1 VPGYRNLDIALYFTT
16 RCIASITSMEALAQS
31 MNFFAK
37 HMHIAKVYLETHR
50 DDMDVD
56 RERMEE
62 LKRFFASRGIAT
74 AGAIT
79 TTVMQ
84 TVKNKPLIDE
94 TGVFGCG
101 GTILNEPDKP
111 QAEPGTKVT
120 WSTLCYTDPAH
131 RKLLRQVAEYSASLF
146 DEVIIDD
153 FYFTSCTCPA
163 CIEAKGERSW
173 EEFRLALMTEV
184 SQNVVIDPA
193 KAVNPHV
200 KLVIKYPNWYEAYQ
214 ETGYN
219 PQMQSPL
226 FDGIYTGTE
235 TRDTNRSAQHLPR
248 YGSYSLMRWMEH
260 VKPGENGGGW
270 IDPWQGIN
278 NLSHYLEQ
286 AQLTFFG
293 KGREL
298 TLFCYSWLLE
308 QIFVPALGFELGRLD
323 PLLGELGEPTGIPVY
338 EPFNA
343 QGEDHL
349 YDYLGMIGLA
359 LDPTPH
365 FPETD
370 QLILLTQNSAQD
382 ESLVAK
388 LKAHLLRGGD
398 ACITTGLL
406 KALQGKGIEEFTTAR
421 YTDKKVLTREYAI
434 GGYGSPSVYNG
445 YFSGKDDV
453 LLPVIDYKNN
463 AGDPLVLARKTDNN
477 FPLLL
482 RNLYGRGM
490 LYVLTVPDDYADLYR
505 FPAEVLST
513 IRQYLLS
520 GCGVYLDG
528 QAKISMFLYD
538 NDTFVV
544 SSFLNFPGNVRLRA
558 AGADRTLTDVRT
570 GEDLP
575 ALLRKP
581 GEMVF
586 ELEVQPVLY
595 RVLRLGGFP
604 RGRELS

>member
-1 VPGYRNLDIALYFTT
+1 MPQYRNLDIALYFTT
-16 RCIASITSMEALAQS
+16 RCIASIASMEALAAS
-31 MNFFAK
+31 MDFFAR

-50 DDMDVD
+50 DDMDVAP
-56 RERMEE
+56 ERMEE
-62 LKRFFASRGIAT
+62 LKHFFASRGIAT

-84 TVKNKPLIDE
+84 TVRNKPLIDE

-101 GTILNEPDKP
+101 GTILNEQAKP
-111 QAEPGTKVT
+111 QAAYGTKVT
-120 WSTLCYTDPAH
+120 WSTLCYTNPAH
-131 RKLLRQVAEYSASLF
+131 RGLLQQVAEYSASLF

-173 EEFRLALMTEV
+173 EQFRLELMAEV
-184 SQNVVIDPA
+184 SENVVIAPA
-193 KAVNPHV
+193 KAVNPDV

-219 PQMQSPL
+219 PQVQSPL

-270 IDPWQGIN
+270 IDPWQGIH

-308 QIFVPALGFELGRLD
+308 QIFIPALGFELGRLD
-323 PLLGELGEPTGIPVY
+323 PLLSELGEPTGIPVY

-370 QLILLTQNSAQD
+370 KLILLTQNSAQD
-382 ESLVAK
+382 EQLVAK
-388 LKAHLLRGGD
+388 LKAHLLDGGD

-421 YTDKKVLTREYAI
+421 YTDKKVLTRDYAI
-434 GGYGSPSVYNG
+434 GGYGSPSIYNG

-463 AGDPLVLARKTDNN
+463 AGEPLVLARKTDNN

-482 RNLYGRGM
+482 RNLYGRGT
-490 LYVLTVPDDYADLYR
+490 LYVLTVPDDFADVYSY
-505 FPAEVLST
+505 PAEVLST

-520 GCGVYLDG
+520 GCGIYMDG
-528 QAKISMFLYD
+528 PAKISMFLYD
-538 NDTFVV
+538 NDTFIV
-544 SSFLNFPGNVRLRA
+544 SSFLDFPSNVRLRA
-558 AGADRTLTDVRT
+558 DGADRTLTDVRT
-570 GEDLP
+570 GETIP

-581 GEMVF
+581 GETVF

-595 RVLRLGGFP
+595 RVLRLG
-604 RGRELS
+604 RE